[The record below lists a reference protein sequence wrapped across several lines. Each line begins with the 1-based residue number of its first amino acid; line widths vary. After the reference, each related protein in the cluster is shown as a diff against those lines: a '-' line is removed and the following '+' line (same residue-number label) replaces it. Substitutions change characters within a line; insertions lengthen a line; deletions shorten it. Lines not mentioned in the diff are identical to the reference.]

1 MSTGPR
7 WHLVSLIST
16 AASERRS
23 TDRGSRYCEI
33 GLVGHEYRTLSVAVP
48 SRLYYQ
54 RSPKSPLAGV
64 RIAIK
69 DVFDL
74 EGLITSAGS
83 RGYFN
88 VSD

>member
-1 MSTGPR
+1 
-7 WHLVSLIST
+7 
-16 AASERRS
+16 
-23 TDRGSRYCEI
+23 
-33 GLVGHEYRTLSVAVP
+33 VGDEYRTLSIAVP
-48 SRLYYQ
+48 SRLNYQ